1 MTDKNFQNVKA
12 VLIDIDNTL
21 LDFNKCA
28 TECIRL
34 AFQKFNLEFND
45 QTFSVFKRVNDA
57 LWLEIENRTLTKK
70 ELHQVR
76 FNRVLKALGLEY
88 DGWEVEQEFLANLKE
103 CAIPVDGALDLMQYL
118 SKKYI
123 VCTASNS
130 FYNQQVKRLTTAG
143 IYSYVDHMFIS
154 EVIGHEK
161 PSSAFFLECLDR
173 LNITDKNQVV
183 MIGDSLTADI
193 KGGKEFGITTI
204 WFNPENLP
212 KTDDCDIVINRL
224 EQIKNYL

>member
-1 MTDKNFQNVKA
+1 MSKYDLSKVKA

-34 AFQKFNLEFND
+34 AFEKFNLPFND
-45 QTFSVFKRVNDA
+45 KTFGVFKKINDA
-57 LWLEIENRTLTKK
+57 LWLEIENRTLTKT

-76 FNRVLKALGLEY
+76 FNRVLNALGLEY
-88 DGWEVEQEFLANLKE
+88 DGWEVEQQFLANLKE
-103 CAIPVDGALDLMQYL
+103 CAIPVDGAVDLMKYL

-143 IYSYVDHMFIS
+143 IYSYVDNMFIS
-154 EVIGHEK
+154 EVIGFEK

-193 KGGKEFGITTI
+193 KGGKDFGITTI
-204 WFNPENLP
+204 WFNPENQP
-212 KTDDCDIVINRL
+212 KSNDCDIVVNSL